1 MVSYTR
7 ARAEGLG
14 IECKGGLMQRPER
27 VVIIGLSALICGIL
41 SHYIG
46 GDFKVYIPGLS
57 IQIFE
62 TMTIF
67 TLPITIMAVLTNM
80 TAVSRINMAKRAIE
94 EQEKAKS
101 SSSGN

>member
-27 VVIIGLSALICGIL
+27 IVIIGLSALICGVS

-46 GDFKVYIPGLS
+46 GDFKIYIPGLP

-62 TMTIF
+62 TMTFF
-67 TLPITIMAVLTNM
+67 TLPITIMAVLTNI
-80 TAVSRINMAKRAIE
+80 TAISRINMTKRGMKLQE
-94 EQEKAKS
+94 EQEKFKS
-101 SSSGN
+101 SI